1 MQVDNVYSTCKI
13 IAQKGGVITRPAGP
27 LKGGTQIIA
36 FIKDPD
42 GYQIEL
48 IEQA

>member
-1 MQVDNVYSTCKI
+1 MQVEDLDDVK
-13 IAQKGGVITRPAGP
+13 AKGGVVTREAGSV
-27 LKGGTQIIA
+27 KGGTQIIA

-48 IEQA
+48 IEKA

>member
-1 MQVDNVYSTCKI
+1 MQVEDIYKAYDAVK
-13 IAQKGGVITRPAGP
+13 AKGGVVTREAG
-27 LKGGTQIIA
+27 LVKGGTQIIA

-48 IEQA
+48 IEKA